1 MLIYMLYIY
10 HIGSIMSV
18 KQQRFKIS
26 PTGRGAVF
34 KLKRW
39 FYLSFYTKSI
49 PDDVKK
55 KNRDAWLELSR
66 KLVEEMN
73 RRNASEKPTRIT
85 LEYETSPNNEFK
97 PRSVMV
103 EVMEM
108 KPLET
113 FKISFIERGAEV
125 EEKEK
130 LKAQLTE
137 MLRKAR
143 ELGIKLE
150 DLKSENQ

>member
-1 MLIYMLYIY
+1 MCI
-10 HIGSIMSV
+10 
-18 KQQRFKIS
+18 RD
-26 PTGRGAVF
+26 R
-34 KLKRW
+34 
-39 FYLSFYTKSI
+39 SI

>member
-1 MLIYMLYIY
+1 MPLR
-10 HIGSIMSV
+10 
-18 KQQRFKIS
+18 QRFKIS

-39 FYLSFYTKSI
+39 FYLSFYAKNV
-49 PDDVKK
+49 PDEVKK

-66 KLVEEMN
+66 RLVEEMN
-73 RRNASEKPTRIT
+73 RRGTSEKPTRIT

-108 KPLET
+108 KPLES
-113 FKISFIERGAEV
+113 FKISFIGREAEV
-125 EEKEK
+125 EEREK

-137 MLRKAR
+137 ILKKAK

>member
-1 MLIYMLYIY
+1 
-10 HIGSIMSV
+10 MSV

-26 PTGRGAVF
+26 PTGRGAIF

-39 FYLSFYTKSI
+39 FYLSFYAKSM

-55 KNRDAWLELSR
+55 NNRDKWLELSR
-66 KLVEEMN
+66 ILVEEMN
-73 RRNASEKPTRIT
+73 RRSASEKPTRIT
-85 LEYETSPNNEFK
+85 LEYEASPNNEFK
-97 PRSVMV
+97 PISVTV

-108 KPLET
+108 RPLES
-113 FKISFIERGAEV
+113 FKISFRGREAEV

-137 MLRKAR
+137 MLKKAR
-143 ELGIKLE
+143 ALGIRPE
-150 DLKSENQ
+150 DLTGENQ

>member
-1 MLIYMLYIY
+1 
-10 HIGSIMSV
+10 MSV

-39 FYLSFYTKSI
+39 FYLSFYAKNV
-49 PDDVKK
+49 PDEVKK

-66 KLVEEMN
+66 RLVEEMN
-73 RRNASEKPTRIT
+73 RRGTSEKPTRIT

-108 KPLET
+108 KPLES
-113 FKISFIERGAEV
+113 FKISFIGREAEV
-125 EEKEK
+125 EEREK

-137 MLRKAR
+137 ILKKAK
-143 ELGIKLE
+143 ELGIRLE